1 MKSKPAS
8 KALCILMILCLLISS
23 ASASTVAGETIQP
36 RYSSIN
42 LFTTG
47 LEVSAAGRA
56 DCCAFVSVD
65 DDDTV
70 TLIMSLK
77 KSSDGVTW
85 SIEKTWS
92 VTGTRT
98 VALEKSYYVVSGYYY
113 KVATTATV
121 YNENGYYLETGNL
134 SSSITNYGV

>member
-1 MKSKPAS
+1 MKSKAAS
-8 KALCILMILCLLISS
+8 KALCLILTLCLLLSS
-23 ASASTVAGETIQP
+23 ASASAVAEEPLQP
-36 RYSSIN
+36 RYSSIF
-42 LFTTG
+42 LFGTG
-47 LEVSAAGRA
+47 LEISPAGRA
-56 DCCAFVSVD
+56 DCTSCVTVD

-92 VTGTRT
+92 VTGTGT

-113 KVATTATV
+113 RVTSTATV
-121 YNENGYYLETGNL
+121 YNENGHYLETGN
-134 SSSITNYGV
+134 SSSATIDY